1 VVFLAWNLLLIIN
14 TPPMQ
19 DFKNLETTALVDL
32 LARYTEQYTNKIIE
46 RNSIIELGQ
55 YEYEIALIQSE
66 LNSRQVTAANIPGN
80 GPGY

>member
-1 VVFLAWNLLLIIN
+1 
-14 TPPMQ
+14 MQ

-55 YEYEIALIQSE
+55 YEYEIALMQSE
-66 LNSRQVTAANIPGN
+66 LNSRQVVASDMVVGTPSVELEVSEASIAEK
-80 GPGY
+80 

>member
-1 VVFLAWNLLLIIN
+1 
-14 TPPMQ
+14 MQ

-32 LARYTEQYTNKIIE
+32 LARSTEQYTNKIIE

-66 LNSRQVTAANIPGN
+66 LNSRQLTATANAGN
-80 GPGY
+80 APDVESAISEKSLQKNK

>member
-1 VVFLAWNLLLIIN
+1 
-14 TPPMQ
+14 MQ

-55 YEYEIALIQSE
+55 YEYEIAMMQSE
-66 LNSRQVTAANIPGN
+66 LNARQLMLSNNSGN
-80 GPGY
+80 APAVELEATEAPIAEK